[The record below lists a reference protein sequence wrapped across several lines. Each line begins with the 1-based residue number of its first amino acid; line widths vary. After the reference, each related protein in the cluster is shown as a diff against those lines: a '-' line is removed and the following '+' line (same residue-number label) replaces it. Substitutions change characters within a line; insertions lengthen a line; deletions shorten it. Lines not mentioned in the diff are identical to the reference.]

1 MTSSIQNPI
10 EREMNDQISS
20 SSADSVPYRKVLLV
34 RPEFLN
40 HSGTLFGGYL
50 MQWADE
56 MAYIAASL
64 KYPHSQFVTKLFGEF
79 NFVAPVR
86 MGEII
91 TLFSEGNSE
100 GTTSCTVKV
109 WAVNET
115 RNQEVFRTQAVMVN
129 VIDGKKQPI
138 VKPPTS

>member
-1 MTSSIQNPI
+1 MASETINPS
-10 EREMNDQISS
+10 DPG
-20 SSADSVPYRKVLLV
+20 SASPQAYRKVLLV

-64 KYPHSQFVTKLFGEF
+64 KYPHCQFVTKLFGEF
-79 NFVAPVR
+79 NFVTPVR

-91 TLFSEGNSE
+91 TLFSEVTAE
-100 GTTSCTVKV
+100 GTTSCQVKV

-115 RNQEVFRTQAVMVN
+115 RKQEVFRTQAVMVN
-129 VIDGKKQPI
+129 VVDGKKQAI
-138 VKPPTS
+138 AQASTGSVLR